1 LQLLVRLRIDF
12 HLLDQFTCGTVVV
25 ACSCHHFAADMQ
37 SYLDFLEV
45 WATIVRNETAFDQ
58 SKLPKT
64 FEHQPEH
71 FFDNVKPNAPPTE
84 IPRGFVV
91 LPSPPQGPPPSPKA
105 AVTIWH
111 FTADTAEQLKRACS
125 PSKESG
131 EWIST
136 GDVMSGILFGAITR
150 AREAIS
156 YPRNSLSGRS
166 SAESGTESLT
176 MTADGRERSPN
187 KCMTNG
193 AYFGNFQVINAV
205 TVPRTT
211 LTSTSL
217 ENLATVALAIRTN
230 LHQQVNPESIKA
242 KLGFFNNPDFA
253 KPPGRILMSAD
264 VSMSSWCKFNF
275 TGPEFS
281 FGETLL
287 GGRPYKT
294 TYGGGVLQP
303 GAGVLIKDYDTGTIT
318 MILSVEA
325 ECQEIIKGDVV
336 LNKYAKLMNAY

>member
-1 LQLLVRLRIDF
+1 
-12 HLLDQFTCGTVVV
+12 LLDQFTCGTVIV
-25 ACSCHHFAADMQ
+25 ASSSHHFAGDLQ
-37 SYLDFLEV
+37 SYLDFLEA
-45 WATIVRNETAFDQ
+45 WATIVRNETPFDQ

-71 FFDNVKPNAPPTE
+71 FFDNVKSNAPPTE

-91 LPSPPQGPPPSPKA
+91 LPSPSQGPPPLPEA
-105 AVTIWH
+105 AVTIWQ
-111 FTADTAEQLKRACS
+111 FPADIVEQLKRTCS
-125 PSKESG
+125 PPKESG

-150 AREAIS
+150 AREAMN
-156 YPRNSLSGRS
+156 YPRSPLLGRS
-166 SAESGTESLT
+166 NVESGTESLT

-187 KCMTNG
+187 KCMTDG

-242 KLGFFNNPDFA
+242 KLGFFNNPDYA

-264 VSMSSWCKFNF
+264 VSMSSWCKFNLK
-275 TGPEFS
+275 GPQFS
-281 FGETLL
+281 FGEML
-287 GGRPYKT
+287 GGKPYKT
-294 TYGGGVLQP
+294 THGGGVLQP

-318 MILSVEA
+318 MLLSVEA
-325 ECQEIIKGDVV
+325 ECQEIIKKDVV
-336 LNKYAKLMNAY
+336 LNEYAKLVDTY